1 MASQKINKICKHGH
15 IFYKSSNCITC
26 PTCEKLKDSVDGFL
40 APLSSPA
47 RNTLLYHGIDT
58 IEKLS
63 QFTEKDILKLHG
75 IGKTSLPIFKKILN
89 DEGLKFKEI
98 EKTNQSENRMNEIDT
113 YIQQFPEDVQLI
125 LNTIRKIIK
134 DNVANVEESISYG
147 MPSYKF
153 NKKPL
158 VYFAAYKNHIGFY
171 ATPSG
176 HKEFID
182 ELSKYKQGKG
192 SVQFPLNQPIPYAL
206 IEKIVRFRMM
216 ENSSTIEK

>member
-1 MASQKINKICKHGH
+1 
-15 IFYKSSNCITC
+15 
-26 PTCEKLKDSVDGFL
+26 
-40 APLSSPA
+40 
-47 RNTLLYHGIDT
+47 
-58 IEKLS
+58 
-63 QFTEKDILKLHG
+63 
-75 IGKTSLPIFKKILN
+75 
-89 DEGLKFKEI
+89 
-98 EKTNQSENRMNEIDT
+98 MNEIES

-125 LNTIRKIIK
+125 LNKIRKIIK
-134 DNVANVEESISYG
+134 ENSSNIEESISYG
-147 MPSYKF
+147 MPAYKF

-206 IEKIVRFRMM
+206 IEKIVQFRMQ
-216 ENSSTIEK
+216 ENTTTKKK